1 MVGVGGVGG
10 PGDKRSPGPKK
21 RGTVGVMCVCG
32 GGGRGGARGG
42 AGGGGGGG
50 GGGGKRGG
58 GGEGGGGWGGSGGGG
73 GGGARSFQV
82 GNRGVGVCEGPN
94 VRWRIGAWVIA
105 YGVWEVAV
113 GDEHW
118 SLDKCGAEEEDGKE
132 SLKSRTDK

>member
-1 MVGVGGVGG
+1 MYV
-10 PGDKRSPGPKK
+10 
-21 RGTVGVMCVCG
+21 CVCVYGKVGDQLG
-32 GGGRGGARGG
+32 GQPGCGGCWRGWGTWGQTFARVQEAGDRGCNVCVWRRGG
-42 AGGGGGGG
+42 
-50 GGGGKRGG
+50 
-58 GGEGGGGWGGSGGGG
+58 
-73 GGGARSFQV
+73 RSFQV

-118 SLDKCGAEEEDGKE
+118 SLDKCGAEEEDRKE